1 MIAAAGNAKE
11 LWYLTRGTGVVALL
25 LLTASVVLGVT
36 TSLGVKLRR
45 WPRFAVA
52 GMHRNLTLIAIV
64 FVAVHV
70 VTTVA
75 DGYAPIRLT
84 DAVVPFASAYRP
96 LWLGLGAVA
105 FDLLL
110 AIVVTSL
117 LRVRIGVRMWRSVH
131 WLAYACWPIALVHAL
146 GTGSDPRTSWLAAVA
161 VGSLAVV
168 VLAILARLGL
178 GAGTGRI
185 RTAGFGAAVVVPV
198 LLLGWYRSGPLAP
211 GWAHRAGT
219 PSTLLGRTAARSTVL
234 TTAQPPRS
242 FTSNV
247 RGTVSQHADA
257 SGLVTVRLEL
267 RLRSAPHGALRID
280 LRGQPAGGGVSL
292 TASGVSF
299 VPATTAAVYEGHVTG
314 LNGNALSADVVDSAG
329 DRLYMTLVVSIDT
342 TTDVVRGNLTA
353 GVSSGT
359 EQQ

>member
-25 LLTASVVLGVT
+25 LLTASVLLGVT
-36 TSLGVKLRR
+36 TTLGVKLRR

-52 GMHRNLTLIAIV
+52 GMHRNLTLLAIA

-117 LRVRIGVRMWRSVH
+117 LRARIGVRIWRSVH

-168 VLAILARLGL
+168 VLAVVARLGL
-178 GAGTGRI
+178 AAGPGPT
-185 RTAGFGAAVVVPV
+185 RTAGFAAAVIVPV
-198 LLLGWYRSGPLAP
+198 LVLGWYRSGPLAS

-219 PSTLLGRTAARSTVL
+219 PSSLLGGTAARSTVL

-242 FTSNV
+242 FTSSV

-267 RLRSAPHGALRID
+267 RLRGTPHGALRID
-280 LRGQPAGGGVSL
+280 LRGEPSGGGVSL

-299 VPATTAAVYEGHVTG
+299 VPATTGALYEGHVTG
-314 LNGNALSADVVDSAG
+314 LNGTALAADVVDGAG
-329 DRLYMTLVVSIDT
+329 DHLRLTLVVSIDSST
-342 TTDVVRGNLTA
+342 GAVRGSLTA
-353 GVSSGT
+353 TVPSGT
-359 EQQ
+359 EQE